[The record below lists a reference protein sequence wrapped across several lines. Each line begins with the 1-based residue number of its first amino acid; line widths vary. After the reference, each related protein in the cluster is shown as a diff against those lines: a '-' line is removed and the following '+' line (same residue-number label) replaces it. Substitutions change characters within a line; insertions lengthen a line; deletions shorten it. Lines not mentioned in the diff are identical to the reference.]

1 MASCG
6 GQLGAAARVLRPAGS
21 PLTSLR
27 HPVDPRSSEDGWR
40 TKLGTN
46 STAYQLPCQIR
57 AVWRSAQR
65 HQGGAHRAG
74 DSRGAECHAALI
86 PQGPDPT
93 RPLIPQGASA
103 KRLSPIR
110 SGRSRYSIFTRR
122 HRALARR
129 CPRTIEPAKLWSVR
143 SPGPHRTATRCGRP
157 DPVPA
162 QPGSRLHDRADPVCQ
177 WRYFHGLRAAMTC
190 ASSSGGTLSWPGR
203 FQ

>member
-1 MASCG
+1 MSECGLAWLASCG

-27 HPVDPRSSEDGWR
+27 HPVDPRSSRCAWH
-40 TKLGTN
+40 TK
-46 STAYQLPCQIR
+46 R
-57 AVWRSAQR
+57 WDRRHSAPTTVPD
-65 HQGGAHRAG
+65 QGGVAFGAAA
-74 DSRGAECHAALI
+74 SRRS
-86 PQGPDPT
+86 PQGGGQPRSRMPRRPDPT

-162 QPGSRLHDRADPVCQ
+162 QPGSR
-177 WRYFHGLRAAMTC
+177 
-190 ASSSGGTLSWPGR
+190 
-203 FQ
+203 